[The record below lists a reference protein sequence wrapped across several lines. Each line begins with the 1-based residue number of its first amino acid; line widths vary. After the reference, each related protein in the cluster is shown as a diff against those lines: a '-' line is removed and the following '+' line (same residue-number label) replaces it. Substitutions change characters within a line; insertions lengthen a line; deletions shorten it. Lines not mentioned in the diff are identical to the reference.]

1 VSTKKGLTAFPN
13 PLLRSEAMKPTF
25 WTLTL
30 DAILLIGAVVTIVGL
45 WSKYRPFLDEPYF
58 ES

>member
-1 VSTKKGLTAFPN
+1 
-13 PLLRSEAMKPTF
+13 MKPTF